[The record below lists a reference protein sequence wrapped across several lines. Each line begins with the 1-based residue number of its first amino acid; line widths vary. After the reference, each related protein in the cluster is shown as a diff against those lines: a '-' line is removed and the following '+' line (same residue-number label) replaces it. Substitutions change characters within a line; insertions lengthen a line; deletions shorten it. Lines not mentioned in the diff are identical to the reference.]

1 METDNS
7 NIYSGFAYVYD
18 SFMDN
23 IPYKDWYNYIHN
35 ILLDY
40 NIKDGII
47 TELAC
52 GTGTMSS
59 LLAEGGYDV
68 TGVDISSEML
78 EVARNKCP
86 DSVLLLQQDIR
97 ELDLYGSSAAMVCVC
112 DGMNYLLDEDSL
124 YKVLCKVRI
133 FLDPGGIF
141 IFDMKTRYFYESVL
155 GSRIIAENRE
165 DSSLIWENEFHKDTD
180 INEYLI
186 TVYNL
191 VNEENDLFERFD
203 ELHMQ
208 RAYPVEKVKELI
220 SKAGLETV
228 AVYNAFTKEEPSG
241 RSERIY
247 FVAKRL

>member
-23 IPYKDWYNYIHN
+23 IPYKDWYNYIHG

-52 GTGTMSS
+52 GTGTISA

-78 EVARNKCP
+78 EVARSKCP

-97 ELDLYGSSAAMVCVC
+97 GLDLYGSSTAMV
-112 DGMNYLLDEDSL
+112 
-124 YKVLCKVRI
+124 
-133 FLDPGGIF
+133 
-141 IFDMKTRYFYESVL
+141 
-155 GSRIIAENRE
+155 
-165 DSSLIWENEFHKDTD
+165 
-180 INEYLI
+180 
-186 TVYNL
+186 
-191 VNEENDLFERFD
+191 
-203 ELHMQ
+203 
-208 RAYPVEKVKELI
+208 
-220 SKAGLETV
+220 
-228 AVYNAFTKEEPSG
+228 
-241 RSERIY
+241 
-247 FVAKRL
+247 